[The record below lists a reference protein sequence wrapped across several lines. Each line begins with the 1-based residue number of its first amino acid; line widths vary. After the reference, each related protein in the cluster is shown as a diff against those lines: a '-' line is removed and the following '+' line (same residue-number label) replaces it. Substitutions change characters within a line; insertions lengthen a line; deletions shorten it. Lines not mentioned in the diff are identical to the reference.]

1 MRYGIRG
8 NVLKFFKSYL
18 SGRSQ
23 FVKLGNVKSSLM
35 GIEYGVPK
43 GSILGPLLF
52 LIFINDLPEAT
63 NFFIRLFADDTFLCA
78 QNDDLELLE
87 NEVNF
92 ELKKVFIWLASNK
105 LTLNIKKSKFM
116 FFSNKK
122 NIDRMLRIRING
134 KLLDIC
140 DEYKYLGVIFDSHLT
155 WKPHIDRI
163 CNKVSKACGALSK
176 LRHCVDLNTLK
187 TCIMR

>member
-1 MRYGIRG
+1 MTKWVKHLAKAFDSVSHDILLRKLLRYGIRG
-8 NVLKFFKSYL
+8 NVLKFFQSYL
-18 SGRSQ
+18 SDRSQ
-23 FVKLGNVKSSLM
+23 FVKIGNVKSSLM
-35 GIEYGVPK
+35 DIEYGVPQ

-78 QNDDLELLE
+78 QNDNLKLLE

-116 FFSNKK
+116 FFSNKR
-122 NIDRMLRIRING
+122 NIDRTLRIKING
-134 KLLDIC
+134 N
-140 DEYKYLGVIFDSHLT
+140 F
-155 WKPHIDRI
+155 
-163 CNKVSKACGALSK
+163 NFFN
-176 LRHCVDLNTLK
+176 LNFIL
-187 TCIMR
+187 M